1 MSMGRLAG
9 KTALITGAARGIG
22 RAIALRFAAEGAN
35 LVVCDLALE
44 SLRDVALEAEALGA
58 AVLAQQTDVAA
69 RGQAQTLVDDGIAR
83 FGMIHTVVNN
93 AGIFF
98 NAPFE
103 QTTDEQYDRIMAVN
117 VKSVFLVS
125 QIVIRHW
132 LQREIKGTI
141 VNLAS
146 IGAAVAFVDS
156 SAYCMTKG
164 AVATLTRCI
173 ALEYG
178 PRGIRANSMAPGIID
193 TPMLPSA
200 EDNANWANN
209 TIPLRRLGQPDDVAD
224 VALFLASE
232 ESRYITGEMIF
243 VDGGWMLN

>member
-1 MSMGRLAG
+1 MMGRLSG

-22 RAIALRFAAEGAN
+22 RAIALGFAAEGAN
-35 LVVCDLALE
+35 LIICDLNLE
-44 SLRDVALEAEALGA
+44 SLREVALRAESQGA
-58 AVLAQQTDVAA
+58 TVLARQTDVAA
-69 RGQAQTLVDDGIAR
+69 REQVQTLVDDGIAE
-83 FGMIHTVVNN
+83 FGMIHTLVNN

-117 VKSVFLVS
+117 VKSVFLLS

-132 LQREIKGTI
+132 LRHEIHGTI

-156 SAYCMTKG
+156 AAYCTTKG
-164 AVATLTRCI
+164 AVAAMTRCI

-178 PRGIRANSMAPGIID
+178 PRGIRANSIAPGIID

-200 EDNANWANN
+200 EDNENWANN
-209 TIPLRRLGQPDDVAD
+209 TIPLRRLGEPRDVAD
-224 VALFLASE
+224 VALFLASD

>member
-1 MSMGRLAG
+1 M
-9 KTALITGAARGIG
+9 
-22 RAIALRFAAEGAN
+22 AE
-35 LVVCDLALE
+35 
-44 SLRDVALEAEALGA
+44 
-58 AVLAQQTDVAA
+58 
-69 RGQAQTLVDDGIAR
+69 
-83 FGMIHTVVNN
+83 FGMIHALVNN

-132 LQREIKGTI
+132 LQREDIKGTI

-156 SAYCMTKG
+156 SAYCTTKG

-178 PRGIRANSMAPGIID
+178 PQRDPCQFNGARHHRHAHAAQRRKI
-193 TPMLPSA
+193 T
-200 EDNANWANN
+200 NAIGPTYNHTAAS
-209 TIPLRRLGQPDDVAD
+209 LGRSRRDVAD
-224 VALFLASE
+224 VALFLASD

>member
-1 MSMGRLAG
+1 MGRLSG

-35 LVVCDLALE
+35 LVLCDLNLE
-44 SLRDVALEAEALGA
+44 SLREVVAEAEAYKVRALCRK
-58 AVLAQQTDVAA
+58 TDVVA
-69 RGQAQTLVDDGIAR
+69 REQVAQLVNDGISE

-103 QTTDEQYDRIMAVN
+103 QTTDEQYERIMAVN

-132 LQREIKGTI
+132 LRHEVKGTI

-156 SAYCMTKG
+156 SAYCTTKG

-178 PRGIRANSMAPGIID
+178 PLGIRANSMAPGIID

-200 EDNANWANN
+200 EDSRYWANN
-209 TIPLRRLGQPDDVAD
+209 TIPLRRLGEPKDVAD
-224 VALFLASE
+224 VALVSG
-232 ESRYITGEMIF
+232 IG
-243 VDGGWMLN
+243 

>member
-1 MSMGRLAG
+1 MGRLRG

-22 RAIALRFAAEGAN
+22 EAIALRFAEEGA
-35 LVVCDLALE
+35 DLALCDLNLD
-44 SLRDVALEAEALGA
+44 SLDSVAAQAQSHGA
-58 AVLAQQTDVAA
+58 AALTQTVDVSRRADLQVFVDAA
-69 RGQAQTLVDDGIAR
+69 INR
-83 FGMIHTVVNN
+83 FGQIDILVNN

-103 QTTDEQYDRIMAVN
+103 RTTDEQYERIMDVN
-117 VKSVFLVS
+117 VRGVFLAS

-132 LQREIKGTI
+132 LEREITGAV

-146 IGAAVAFVDS
+146 IGAVMAFVDS
-156 SAYCMTKG
+156 SAYCLTKG
-164 AVATLTRCI
+164 AVASLTRCI

-193 TPMLPSA
+193 TPMLPSQ
-200 EDNANWANN
+200 EDNRRWANSR
-209 TIPLRRLGQPDDVAD
+209 IPLRRLGQPRDVAD
-224 VALFLASE
+224 LALFLASD

-243 VDGGWMLN
+243 VDGGWMLE

>member
-1 MSMGRLAG
+1 MGRLAG

-22 RAIALRFAAEGAN
+22 RAIALRYAAEGAN
-35 LVVCDLALE
+35 LVLCDLNLDD
-44 SLRDVALEAEALGA
+44 LRQVAAEAESAGVSTLVQRVDVSA
-58 AVLAQQTDVAA
+58 RAQVQ
-69 RGQAQTLVDDGIAR
+69 GLVDDGVAQFGVIDIA
-83 FGMIHTVVNN
+83 VNN

-103 QTTDEQYDRIMAVN
+103 QTTDEQYDRIMDIN
-117 VKSVFLVS
+117 VRGVFIVS
-125 QIVIRHW
+125 QTVIRHW
-132 LQREIKGTI
+132 LQQDIKGTI

-156 SAYCMTKG
+156 AAYCTTKG
-164 AVATLTRCI
+164 AVATMTRCI

-200 EDNANWANN
+200 EDSRYWANN
-209 TIPLRRLGQPDDVAD
+209 TIPLRRLGQPGDIAD
-224 VALFLASE
+224 VALFLASD
-232 ESRYITGEMIF
+232 ESRYITGEMIV

>member
-1 MSMGRLAG
+1 MGRLAG
-9 KTALITGAARGIG
+9 KTALVTGAARGIG

-35 LVVCDLALE
+35 LALCDLDLKR
-44 SLRDVALEAEALGA
+44 LRDVAEEAESMGVRALIRHA
-58 AVLAQQTDVAA
+58 DVTV
-69 RGQAQTLVDDGIAR
+69 REQVQALVDAGISE
-83 FGMIHTVVNN
+83 FGMIDVLVNN

-103 QTTDEQYDRIMAVN
+103 QTSDEQYDRIMAVN
-117 VKSVFLVS
+117 VKSVFIVS

-132 LQREIKGTI
+132 LRQEIQGAI

-146 IGAAVAFVDS
+146 IGAAIAFVDS
-156 SAYCMTKG
+156 SVYCATKG
-164 AVATLTRCI
+164 AVASMTRCI

-193 TPMLPSA
+193 TPMLPSQ
-200 EDNANWANN
+200 EDNERWAKT
-209 TIPLRRLGQPDDVAD
+209 TIPLRRLGEPQDVAD
-224 VALFLASE
+224 VALFLASD

>member
-1 MSMGRLAG
+1 MGRLAG
-9 KTALITGAARGIG
+9 KTALVTGAARGIG

-35 LVVCDLALE
+35 LVLCDVNVD
-44 SLRDVALEAEALGA
+44 SLGAVAAEAEAMGVKALRRP
-58 AVLAQQTDVAA
+58 TDVTM
-69 RGQAQTLVDDGIAR
+69 REQVQALVDAGVSEFGRIDIA
-83 FGMIHTVVNN
+83 VNN
-93 AGIFF
+93 AGVFF

-103 QTTDEQYDRIMAVN
+103 QTSDEQYERIMAVN

-132 LQREIKGTI
+132 LRREIKGVI

-146 IGAAVAFVDS
+146 IGAAIAFVDS
-156 SAYCMTKG
+156 SAYCTTKG
-164 AVATLTRCI
+164 AVASMTRCI

-193 TPMLPSA
+193 TPMLPSQ
-200 EDNANWANN
+200 EDNERWAKT
-209 TIPLRRLGQPDDVAD
+209 TIPLRRLGEPGDVAD
-224 VALFLASE
+224 VALFLASD
-232 ESRYITGEMIF
+232 ESRYITGEMIV

>member
-1 MSMGRLAG
+1 MGRLSG

-35 LVVCDLALE
+35 LVLCDLNLE
-44 SLRDVALEAEALGA
+44 SLREVAAEAEAYKVRALCRK
-58 AVLAQQTDVAA
+58 TDVVA
-69 RGQAQTLVDDGIAR
+69 REQVAQLVNDGISE

-103 QTTDEQYDRIMAVN
+103 QTTDEQYERIMAVN

-132 LQREIKGTI
+132 LRHEVKGTI

-156 SAYCMTKG
+156 SAYCTTKG

-178 PRGIRANSMAPGIID
+178 PLGIRANSMAPGIID

-200 EDNANWANN
+200 EDSRYWANN
-209 TIPLRRLGQPDDVAD
+209 TIPLRRLGEPKDVAD
-224 VALFLASE
+224 VALFLATD

>member
-1 MSMGRLAG
+1 MGRLTG
-9 KTALITGAARGIG
+9 KTALVTGAARGIG
-22 RAIALRFAAEGAN
+22 RAIALRFATEGAN
-35 LVVCDLALE
+35 LVLCDLNLE
-44 SLRDVALEAEALGA
+44 SLREVAVDAESEGVKALP
-58 AVLAQQTDVAA
+58 LQTDVAV
-69 RGQAQTLVDDGIAR
+69 REQVQQLVDAGISE
-83 FGMIHTVVNN
+83 FGAIHSVVNN

-103 QTTDEQYDRIMAVN
+103 QTTDEQYERIMAIN

-132 LQREIKGTI
+132 LRRKIKGTI

-156 SAYCMTKG
+156 SAYCTTKG
-164 AVATLTRCI
+164 AVATMTRCI

-200 EDNANWANN
+200 EDSRYWANN
-209 TIPLRRLGQPDDVAD
+209 TIPLRRLGEPNDVAD

>member
-1 MSMGRLAG
+1 MGRLAG

-35 LVVCDLALE
+35 LVLCDLNLK
-44 SLRDVALEAEALGA
+44 SLSEVAAEAESNGIKTLCRR
-58 AVLAQQTDVAA
+58 TDVAE
-69 RGQAQTLVDDGIAR
+69 RDQIQEFVDDGIAE
-83 FGMIHTVVNN
+83 FGMIHIVVNN

-103 QTTDEQYDRIMAVN
+103 QTTDDQYDHIMSVN

-125 QIVIRHW
+125 QIVIRQW
-132 LQREIKGTI
+132 LRHEIKGTI

-156 SAYCMTKG
+156 AAYCTTKG
-164 AVATLTRCI
+164 AVATMTRCI

-193 TPMLPSA
+193 TPMLPNA
-200 EDNANWANN
+200 EDSQYWANN
-209 TIPLRRLGQPDDVAD
+209 TIPLRRLGEANDVAD
-224 VALFLASE
+224 LALFLASD

-243 VDGGWMLN
+243 VDGGWMLH

>member
-1 MSMGRLAG
+1 MGRLAG

-22 RAIALRFAAEGAN
+22 KAIARRFAAEGAD
-35 LVVCDLALE
+35 LVLCDLNLE
-44 SLRDVALEAEALGA
+44 SLRDVAAETESHGVATLNQR
-58 AVLAQQTDVAA
+58 VDVSQ
-69 RGQAQTLVDDGIAR
+69 RDQVQGLVDAGIAR
-83 FGMIHTVVNN
+83 FGMIDVLVNN

-103 QTTDEQYDRIMAVN
+103 QTSDEQYDRIMDIN
-117 VKSVFLVS
+117 VRSVFLAS

-132 LQREIKGTI
+132 LEREIAGSI
-141 VNLAS
+141 INLAS

-156 SAYCMTKG
+156 SAYCTTKG
-164 AVATLTRCI
+164 AVAALTRCI

-193 TPMLPSA
+193 TPMLPSQ
-200 EDNANWANN
+200 EDNENWATNR
-209 TIPLRRLGQPDDVAD
+209 IPLRRLGLPEDVAD
-224 VALFLASE
+224 LALFLASD

-243 VDGGWMLN
+243 VDGGWMLD

>member
-1 MSMGRLAG
+1 MTTGRLAG

-22 RAIALRFAAEGAN
+22 RAIALRFAAEGAS
-35 LVVCDLALE
+35 LVVCDLNIE
-44 SLRDVALEAEALGA
+44 SLRVVAREAEAQGA
-58 AVLAQQTDVAA
+58 TVLARQTDVAA
-69 RGQAQTLVDDGIAR
+69 RAQAQALVDDGIAQ
-83 FGMIHTVVNN
+83 FGVIHTVVNN

-132 LQREIKGTI
+132 LQRGVNGTI

-156 SAYCMTKG
+156 AAYCTTKG
-164 AVATLTRCI
+164 AVAAMTRCI

-200 EDNANWANN
+200 EDSENWANN
-209 TIPLRRLGQPDDVAD
+209 TIPLRRLGQPNDVAD
-224 VALFLASE
+224 LALFLASD

>member
-1 MSMGRLAG
+1 MGRLAG

-35 LVVCDLALE
+35 LVLCDLNLQ
-44 SLRDVALEAEALGA
+44 SLRDVAAEAESNGVSALCRR
-58 AVLAQQTDVAA
+58 TDVVA
-69 RGQAQTLVDDGIAR
+69 REQVQPLVDEGMSM
-83 FGMIHTVVNN
+83 FGMIHIVVNN

-125 QIVIRHW
+125 QVVIRHW
-132 LQREIKGTI
+132 LRHEIKGTI

-156 SAYCMTKG
+156 SAYCTTKG
-164 AVATLTRCI
+164 AVAAMTRCI

-193 TPMLPSA
+193 TPMLPSE
-200 EDNANWANN
+200 EDNERWANT
-209 TIPLRRLGQPDDVAD
+209 TIPLRRLGEPKDVAD
-224 VALFLASE
+224 VALFLASD
-232 ESRYITGEMIF
+232 ESRYITGEMII

>member
-1 MSMGRLAG
+1 MLG
-9 KTALITGAARGIG
+9 
-22 RAIALRFAAEGAN
+22 
-35 LVVCDLALE
+35 DLDLDR
-44 SLRDVALEAEALGA
+44 LRDVAAEAESKGVRALA
-58 AVLAQQTDVAA
+58 RQLDVAA
-69 RGQAQTLVDDGIAR
+69 RAQVQRFVDAGMSE

-125 QIVIRHW
+125 QIVIRQW
-132 LQREIKGTI
+132 LRHEIKGTI

-156 SAYCMTKG
+156 SAYCATKG
-164 AVATLTRCI
+164 AVATMTRCI

-200 EDNANWANN
+200 EDSRYWANN
-209 TIPLRRLGQPDDVAD
+209 TIPLRRLGEPNDVAD
-224 VALFLASE
+224 VALFLASD

>member
-1 MSMGRLAG
+1 MGRLSG
-9 KTALITGAARGIG
+9 RTALITGAARGIG
-22 RAIALRFAAEGAN
+22 RSIALRFAAEGAN
-35 LVVCDLALE
+35 LVLCDLNLG
-44 SLRDVALEAEALGA
+44 SLREVGAEAESKGVQALCR
-58 AVLAQQTDVAA
+58 QTDVSQ
-69 RGQAQTLVDDGIAR
+69 REPVQELVDAGLSE

-93 AGIFF
+93 AGVFF

-103 QTTDEQYDRIMAVN
+103 QTSDEQYDRIMAVN

-132 LQREIKGTI
+132 LRREIKGAI

-156 SAYCMTKG
+156 SAYCTTKG
-164 AVATLTRCI
+164 AVATMTRCI

-178 PRGIRANSMAPGIID
+178 PRGIRANSIAPGIID

-200 EDNANWANN
+200 EDSQYWANN
-209 TIPLRRLGQPDDVAD
+209 TIPLRRLGAPNDVAD
-224 VALFLASE
+224 VALFLASD

>member
-1 MSMGRLAG
+1 VGRLSG
-9 KTALITGAARGIG
+9 KTALVTGAARGIG

-35 LVVCDLALE
+35 LVLGDLDLDR
-44 SLRDVALEAEALGA
+44 LRDVAAEAESKGVRALA
-58 AVLAQQTDVAA
+58 RQMDVAA
-69 RGQAQTLVDDGIAR
+69 RAQVQQFVDAGMSE

-125 QIVIRHW
+125 QIVIRQW
-132 LQREIKGTI
+132 LRHEIKGTI

-146 IGAAVAFVDS
+146 IGAAIAFVDS
-156 SAYCMTKG
+156 SAYCATKG
-164 AVATLTRCI
+164 AVATMTRCI

-193 TPMLPSA
+193 TPMLPSV
-200 EDNANWANN
+200 EDSRYWANN
-209 TIPLRRLGQPDDVAD
+209 TIPLRRLGEPNDVAD
-224 VALFLASE
+224 VALFLASD